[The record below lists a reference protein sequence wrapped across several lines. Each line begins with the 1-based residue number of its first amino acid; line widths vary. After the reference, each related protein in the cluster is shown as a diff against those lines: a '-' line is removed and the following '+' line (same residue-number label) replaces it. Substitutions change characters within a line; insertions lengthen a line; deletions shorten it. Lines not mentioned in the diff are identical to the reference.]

1 MLFRASK
8 NEAGV
13 LIMQCSLPTVL
24 RYLLAV
30 PPSPDDKKHN
40 VRLAYG
46 NGCRPDVW
54 EKFRERFGVTHISE
68 FFASSEGAIA
78 LFSYSCFWP

>member
-1 MLFRASK
+1 MITPS
-8 NEAGV
+8 
-13 LIMQCSLPTVL
+13 SLPAVL

-30 PPSPDDKKHN
+30 PPSPDDKNHN

-68 FFASSEGAIA
+68 FFASSEGEITP
-78 LFSYSCFWP
+78 FTYSCFLLRRRQN